1 MEIPVEVILSTT
13 HPTFKPLAG
22 IVRIN
27 EAGRLKRALLNQL
40 SLHRGASEI
49 VLRSVYLLP
58 MPFALSLCFRGWRGA
73 FWPCVPASRI

>member
-1 MEIPVEVILSTT
+1 MILSTT

-49 VLRSVYLLP
+49 VLRPVYL
-58 MPFALSLCFRGWRGA
+58 FARTVVMFTNLLKS
-73 FWPCVPASRI
+73 PCLLMRTT